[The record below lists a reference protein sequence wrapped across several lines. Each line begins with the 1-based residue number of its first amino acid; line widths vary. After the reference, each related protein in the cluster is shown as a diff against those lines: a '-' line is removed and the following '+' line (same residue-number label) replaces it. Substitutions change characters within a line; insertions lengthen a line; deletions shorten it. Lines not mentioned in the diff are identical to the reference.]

1 MKEVEETY
9 SRKFIIYF
17 LEKNYDKCFIISTN
31 RKEKEKF
38 FKEIENYKL
47 IQNQR
52 LVNKA
57 FIIYQLYNENME
69 DMTLLLSEKEKEEFQ
84 KLLFYLW
91 RVEYGIYSKKLDEEI
106 EKIKNRKSFP
116 YLIEKLS
123 QILTELEDAIL
134 SLPLTDDE
142 LKELNNNFDHKIFY
156 QTVRNHIVMK

>member
-1 MKEVEETY
+1 MKEIEETY

-17 LEKNYDKCFIISTN
+17 LEKNYNKCFIISTN
-31 RKEKEKF
+31 QKEKEKF
-38 FKEIENYKL
+38 FKEMENYKL
-47 IQNQR
+47 LQNQR

-57 FIIYQLYNENME
+57 FIIYRLYEENIN
-69 DMTLLLSEKEKEEFQ
+69 DMTLLMSQEEKEEFQ

-91 RVEYGIYSKKLDEEI
+91 RVEYGIYSKELDEEI
-106 EKIKNRKSFP
+106 EKIKKKNVYS

-142 LKELNNNFDHKIFY
+142 LKELNDKFDHKVFY
-156 QTVRNHIVMK
+156 QMVRNHITVK